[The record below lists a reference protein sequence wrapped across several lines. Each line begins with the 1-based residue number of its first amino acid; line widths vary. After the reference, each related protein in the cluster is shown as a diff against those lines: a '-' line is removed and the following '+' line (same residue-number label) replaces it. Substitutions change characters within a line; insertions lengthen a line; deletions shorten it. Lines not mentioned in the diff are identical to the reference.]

1 MKLTIKIETPQ
12 TFVPI
17 VITFENESQLNA
29 VRAFAEKNDWRCVD
43 LTVLTIN
50 LIVHVPSGRFQEFQ
64 DWLFYCADIKLE
76 PRSILI
82 PER

>member
-17 VITFENESQLNA
+17 VITFEKESQLHA
-29 VRAFAEKNDWRCVD
+29 VRAFAEKNGWRYAD
-43 LTVLTIN
+43 LSVLTIN

-64 DWLFYCADIKLE
+64 EWLFDCADIKLE
-76 PRSILI
+76 PHFIS
-82 PER
+82 ER